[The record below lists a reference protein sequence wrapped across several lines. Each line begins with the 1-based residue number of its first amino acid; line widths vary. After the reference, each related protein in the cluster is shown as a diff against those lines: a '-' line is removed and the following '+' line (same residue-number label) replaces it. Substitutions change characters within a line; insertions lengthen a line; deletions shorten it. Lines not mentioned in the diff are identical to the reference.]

1 LSCSDDEE
9 PPAYAAAAP
18 SISPVAI
25 DEPDEPAVAV
35 RTTRSTVR
43 KVPQSQTRN
52 PKRTKKTKEA
62 EVFLEAHVSAVSS
75 DDVSDSFFP
84 SFLFILPFSNIFFSF
99 RL

>member
-9 PPAYAAAAP
+9 PPAHTTVAP
-18 SISPVAI
+18 SPSPAAI
-25 DEPDEPAVAV
+25 EEPDEPAVAV

-52 PKRTKKTKEA
+52 PKRIKKTKEV
-62 EVFLEAHVSAVSS
+62 EVSLEAHISAVSS
-75 DDVSDSFFP
+75 DEVRDYFIP
-84 SFLFILPFSNIFFSF
+84 SFLCILSFSDILFAF